1 MENRRKIYIVGIEG
15 SGTSALAQ
23 IYASMGYEV
32 LGSDNG
38 DHFYWR
44 VLEGKNI
51 KVFQNFDKK
60 NIPDGIEFA
69 IKSSAFND
77 DNVEIAELMRRR
89 IQIYSYSEALGKLFN
104 EKVGIAVSGT
114 HGKTT
119 TTAMLADVM
128 AKLGVSPTALVGSEV
143 VDWKTNVFLGKGEYF
158 IAEADEYQNKLQY
171 YNPWSVIL
179 TSVDWDHP
187 DFFVNFSSYKDVFTE
202 FVKKIPIT
210 GFLVVWG
217 DSSDTLE
224 VAENA
229 RCSIATYGFGEDNY
243 YRIINHEQ
251 KSLEKGGMQTFEII
265 CEDGNLGSFEISLVG
280 KHNVLN
286 AASVIALCLEMKLD
300 IEKVRNALKEF
311 NGTLRRFEKV
321 GMFQDVV
328 VIDDYAHHPDEI
340 KATLGGAREYFP
352 EKNIWTVFHPHTFTR
367 TKALLQEFSQSFE
380 DTDRV
385 IVIDI
390 YGSARELHGGISSKE
405 LVDLINKYLPGRAD
419 YIPTMDEAVRY
430 LIETYGRYDVLITM
444 GAGDVWKIAKK
455 LTKQE

>member
-1 MENRRKIYIVGIEG
+1 MGIEG

-77 DNVEIAELMRRR
+77 DNVEIAELKKRGIR
-89 IQIYSYSEALGKLFN
+89 IYSYSEALGRLFN
-104 EKVGIAVSGT
+104 EKAGIAVCGT

-119 TTAMLADVM
+119 TTALLADVM
-128 AKLGVSPTALVGSEV
+128 LKLNASPIALVGSQV
-143 VDWKTNVFLGKGEYF
+143 ADWKTNVLLGKGEYF

-179 TSVDWDHP
+179 ASVDWDHP
-187 DFFVNFSSYKDVFTE
+187 DFFVNFSSYKDVFRE

-224 VAENA
+224 IAENA
-229 RCSIATYGFGEDNY
+229 RCPVVTYGFGEDNY
-243 YRIINHEQ
+243 YRIVNHEQ
-251 KSLEKGGMQTFEII
+251 KSMEKGGTQ
-265 CEDGNLGSFEISLVG
+265 SFEIVCEDKNLGNFEIALVG
-280 KHNVLN
+280 RHNVLN
-286 AASVIALCLEMKLD
+286 AASVIALCFEMKLD
-300 IEKVRNALKEF
+300 IEKIRKAIKEF
-311 NGTLRRFEKV
+311 KGTSRRFEKV
-321 GMFQDVV
+321 GMFQDVI

-340 KATLGGAREYFP
+340 KATLQGARGYFP

-390 YGSARELHGGISSKE
+390 YGSVRELHGGISSKD
-405 LVDLINKYLPGRAD
+405 LVELINKYLPGRAD

-430 LIETYGRYDVLITM
+430 LVETYGRYDVLITM

-455 LTKQE
+455 LVEINKQN